1 MAKPTFVKKSIS
13 FRVITMTI
21 GILVA
26 MVIAL
31 TLWIGAPGRTSK
43 TLPSS
48 PESAVPLAKSYLE
61 HFAGIFS
68 HQAQL
73 P

>member
-1 MAKPTFVKKSIS
+1 
-13 FRVITMTI
+13 MTI